1 MDILV
6 SKLMEFSFGLCE
18 SIIFFNFF
26 SNIFNKKIAN
36 KCIYTGIII
45 LYSMVIYYSTNMTYF
60 SISKLILSI
69 SVLILLVVILYEGTL
84 KNKII
89 FTIIAVIVM
98 ILSDI
103 VVANILMIVMKID
116 LQKMLFEENWSRVF
130 LVCLCKMLVFIIL
143 KMICYFV
150 DKANLD
156 IPLEYWYMVLTIFSI
171 LFIILTLI
179 GKIGAMSQYYFDKS
193 IYFIVCSVGIL
204 IITIFINYIFLK
216 LGKYY
221 EKEQEYKIIE
231 LKSEIMEKHYL
242 EKEELY
248 NETRKLRHDFKNHI
262 ICTLSLIKNN
272 KIQEGIEYIESINNV
287 VVLDS
292 ILIRSGNDIVDAI
305 LNQKSILAEEYNI
318 NIDVKANIPKEI
330 KIKSI
335 DLLSV
340 LSNIID
346 NAIEA
351 SREINNEDKKRI
363 DVRINPYKD
372 YLLISI
378 SNSAKTNPI
387 STMKKFQSTKKDKK
401 NHGLGVKIINN
412 IAEKYDGFVEYFYKD
427 NIFTIKILMK
437 LI

>member
-1 MDILV
+1 MDILG
-6 SKLMEFSFGLCE
+6 SKLMEFLFGLCE

-26 SNIFNKKIAN
+26 SNIFNKKKDN
-36 KCIYTGIII
+36 KYIYIGIII
-45 LYSMVIYYSTNMTYF
+45 LYALIIYYSTNMLYF
-60 SISKLILSI
+60 SNSKLILSI
-69 SVLILLVVILYEGTL
+69 SFLILFVIILYEGTL

-116 LQKMLFEENWSRVF
+116 LQKMLFEENWARVF

-143 KMICYFV
+143 KMIYYFV

-156 IPLEYWYMVLTIFSI
+156 IPLKYWYMVLSIFSI
-171 LFIILTLI
+171 LFIILILI

-216 LGKYY
+216 LGNYY

-231 LKSEIMEKHYL
+231 LKNEIMEKHYL

-272 KIQEGIEYIESINNV
+272 KIQEGIKYIESINNI

-292 ILIRSGNDIVDAI
+292 ILIKSGNDIVDAI
-305 LNQKSILAEEYNI
+305 LNQKIILAEEYNI

-340 LSNIID
+340 LSNAID

-363 DVRINPYKD
+363 EVKINPYKD
-372 YLLISI
+372 YLLISV
-378 SNSAKTNPI
+378 SNVAKTSPI
-387 STMKKFQSTKKDKK
+387 STMRKFQSTKKDKK

-412 IAEKYDGFVEYFYKD
+412 IVERYDGCVEYFYKD